1 MDLTHLASFVAVAEE
16 LHFSRAA
23 ARRHLS
29 QPALSKQ
36 VQQLE
41 RVTGLTL
48 FVRNRRMVRLTPEG
62 MALLP
67 HAKAAIRAAGEVQ
80 ELAGQLRRG
89 VIGLIRVGF
98 TPSAPHDVLQG
109 LLRRFR
115 RRCPDVETDL
125 IEASSRVQ
133 LNALQRGSLD
143 VGLLRPPRPR
153 SADLQWHDLSREPFV
168 VAMPRDHAL
177 ARRKRIA
184 LRALD
189 QIPLVLVARRASPDV
204 YDYLLES
211 CRAVGIVP
219 NVRREASQVHTALA
233 LVGGGVGVSLLP
245 QSASR
250 LRLREVVFRPLV
262 EPLVSVFV
270 LAHAAGLA
278 SPMVTAFS
286 EAAVLGTGST
296 P

>member
-1 MDLTHLASFVAVAEE
+1 M
-16 LHFSRAA
+16 
-23 ARRHLS
+23 
-29 QPALSKQ
+29 
-36 VQQLE
+36 
-41 RVTGLTL
+41 
-48 FVRNRRMVRLTPEG
+48 
-62 MALLP
+62 
-67 HAKAAIRAAGEVQ
+67 
-80 ELAGQLRRG
+80 
-89 VIGLIRVGF
+89 
-98 TPSAPHDVLQG
+98 
-109 LLRRFR
+109 
-115 RRCPDVETDL
+115 
-125 IEASSRVQ
+125 
-133 LNALQRGSLD
+133 
-143 VGLLRPPRPR
+143 
-153 SADLQWHDLSREPFV
+153 

-189 QIPLVLVARRASPDV
+189 HVPLVLVARRASPDV

-270 LAHAAGLA
+270 LGPWA
-278 SPMVTAFS
+278 SPGVQVMIPLPSMLAPAGGLLTRV
-286 EAAVLGTGST
+286 
-296 P
+296 